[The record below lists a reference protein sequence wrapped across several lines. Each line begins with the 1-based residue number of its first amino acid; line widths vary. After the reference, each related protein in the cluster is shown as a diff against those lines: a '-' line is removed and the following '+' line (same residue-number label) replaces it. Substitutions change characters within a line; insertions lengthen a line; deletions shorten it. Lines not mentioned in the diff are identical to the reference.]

1 MSRTEQ
7 KIKATVRKLDALVR
21 QYYKEHHEI
30 DGSSL
35 RYWSANGQDFS
46 AEDLEDFAPA
56 TRSVRLTVHSG
67 HYVDLV
73 ASEEKVL
80 GFDDIVHVS
89 YNAEDREIKG

>member
-46 AEDLEDFAPA
+46 PEYLEDFAPA
-56 TRSVRLTVHSG
+56 TRSVRLVVHSG
-67 HYVDLV
+67 HYVESV

-89 YNAEDREIKG
+89 YNAEDREIKE